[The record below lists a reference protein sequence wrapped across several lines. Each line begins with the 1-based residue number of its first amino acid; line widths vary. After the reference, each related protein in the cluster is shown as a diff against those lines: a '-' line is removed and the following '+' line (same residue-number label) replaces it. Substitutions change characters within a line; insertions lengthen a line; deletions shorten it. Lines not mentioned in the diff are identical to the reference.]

1 MGFSIALS
9 NVLITLFYIFPGVV
23 VTKMKKATTAHLP
36 TLSAILIYIGT
47 PFMEISSFMS
57 LTYTKQGFLN
67 MGIFFAL
74 TFILQL
80 LFILIFVCIFHRRY
94 KDSKYRMLT
103 IASVVGNVGF
113 FGLPI
118 VRALFP
124 ENPEVAAYSAI
135 FAVSMNI
142 LIFTIGIFCL
152 TGDRKF
158 ISLKSAFLNPNV
170 FGLVLA
176 LPIYFFGLKAVMPSV
191 LVRAIQVIGDM
202 TTPLCMF
209 ILGVRLASTPLKRIF
224 AIPTV
229 YAIAAIKLIVFP
241 LFSYALVYFL
251 PIDPMIKASIL
262 VLSSTPCAA
271 VLLSLAEIHRSNAEI
286 AANCI
291 LITTLFCFLTI
302 PTLTLLL

>member
-1 MGFSIALS
+1 MSFTIALS
-9 NVLITLFYIFPGVV
+9 NVLITLFYIFPGFLI
-23 VTKMKKATTAHLP
+23 TKMKKATTEHLP

-47 PFMEISSFMS
+47 PFLEISSFMS
-57 LTYTKQGFLN
+57 FSFTWQGFLN

-74 TFILQL
+74 TFVLQL
-80 LFILIFVCIFHRRY
+80 LFIFIFVAILHKRFR
-94 KDSKYRMLT
+94 DSKYRMLT
-103 IASVVGNVGF
+103 IASVMGNVGF

-124 ENPEVAAYSAI
+124 DNPEVAAYSAI

-142 LIFTIGIFCL
+142 LVFTVGIYCL

-158 ISLKSAFLNPNV
+158 ISLKSAFFNPNV

-176 LPIYFFGLKAVMPSV
+176 LPIYIFGLKAFMPSV
-191 LVRAIQVIGDM
+191 LVRAIQIIGDM

-209 ILGVRLASTPLKRIF
+209 ILGIRLASTPLKRIF
-224 AIPTV
+224 AIPAV
-229 YAIAAIKLIVFP
+229 YIVALIKLIVYP

-271 VLLSLAEIHRSNAEI
+271 VILSLAEIHRSNSEF
-286 AANCI
+286 AANSI
-291 LITTLFCFLTI
+291 LITTLMCFLTI
-302 PTLTLLL
+302 PALTLLL